1 MDLGLAGRVAVVTG
15 SSQGIGRAT
24 ALLLGSE
31 GARVAVTYHR
41 ERDKAL
47 AVVDEIEKG
56 GGEAVAAQLGLAS
69 TGSVSRA
76 AGTALERWGR
86 VDVLVNNAV
95 YWGDRVPWEAPP
107 LFEELA
113 AEEWR
118 AYFRLN
124 FEGAYS
130 AVQAVLP
137 SMRSRGFGR
146 IVSVSSGVAADGFP
160 GTAPYGA
167 AKAALHGLTKTL
179 SKELAPAGIL
189 VNVVM
194 PSLTRT
200 ERMVAR
206 LPAQALEMSAQASP
220 LRRLPRP
227 DEVAAAIV
235 YLCSAANT
243 AITGEILRVGG
254 GAT

>member
-41 ERDKAL
+41 ERDRAQ
-47 AVVDEIEKG
+47 AAAGEIGKG
-56 GGEAVAAQLGLAS
+56 GGDAVELDLAS
-69 TGSVSRA
+69 PGSVSRA
-76 AGTALERWGR
+76 IGAAIERWGQ

-95 YWGDRVPWEAPP
+95 YWGDRAPWDVP
-107 LFEELA
+107 LFEDLA
-113 AEEWR
+113 PEQWR
-118 AYFRLN
+118 AYFRVN

-146 IVSVSSGVAADGFP
+146 IVSISSGVAADGFP
-160 GTAPYGA
+160 GAAPYGA

-179 SKELAPAGIL
+179 SRELAPAGIL
-189 VNVVM
+189 VNVIM
-194 PSLTRT
+194 PSLTAT
-200 ERMVAR
+200 ERMVAQ
-206 LPAQALEMSAQASP
+206 LPAQVLEISAQSSP
-220 LRRLPRP
+220 LRRLPSP

-235 YLCSAANT
+235 YLCSANT
-243 AITGEILRVGG
+243 AITGEIVRVGG
-254 GAT
+254 GTT

>member
-24 ALLLGSE
+24 ALLFGSE
-31 GARVAVTYHR
+31 GARVVVTYHR

-47 AVVDEIEKG
+47 AVVDEIERD
-56 GGEAVAAQLGLAS
+56 GGEAVAIQLDLAS
-69 TGSVSRA
+69 TGSVSQA
-76 AGTALERWGR
+76 VDAPLERWGQ

-95 YWGDRVPWEAPP
+95 YWGDRVPWDVP
-107 LFEELA
+107 LFEDLA
-113 AEEWR
+113 PEEWR
-118 AYFRLN
+118 AYFRVN

-146 IVSVSSGVAADGFP
+146 IVNVSSGVAADGFP

-179 SKELAPAGIL
+179 SKELASVGIL

-194 PSLTRT
+194 PSATRT
-200 ERMVAR
+200 ERMVAM

-220 LRRLPRP
+220 LGRLPSP

-235 YLCSAANT
+235 YLCSGANT
-243 AITGEILRVGG
+243 AITGEVVRVGG

>member
-41 ERDKAL
+41 ERDRAQ
-47 AVVDEIEKG
+47 AVVGEIGKG
-56 GGEAVAAQLGLAS
+56 GGDAVAVQFDLAS
-69 TGSVSRA
+69 PGSVSRA
-76 AGTALERWGR
+76 VGAALERWGQ

-95 YWGDRVPWEAPP
+95 YWGDRAPWDVP

-113 AEEWR
+113 PEEWR
-118 AYFRLN
+118 AYFRVN

-137 SMRSRGFGR
+137 SMRSQGFGR
-146 IVSVSSGVAADGFP
+146 IVSISSGVAADGFP

-179 SKELAPAGIL
+179 SRELAPAGIL
-189 VNVVM
+189 VNVIM
-194 PSLTRT
+194 PSATRT

-206 LPAQALEMSAQASP
+206 LPAQFLEMSAQSSP
-220 LRRLPRP
+220 LRRLPGP
-227 DEVAAAIV
+227 DEVATAIV
-235 YLCSAANT
+235 YLCSGANT
-243 AITGEILRVGG
+243 AITGEIVRVGG

>member
-24 ALLLGSE
+24 ALLLGAE

-41 ERDKAL
+41 ERARAQ
-47 AVVDEIEKG
+47 AVAGEIGKG
-56 GGEAVAAQLGLAS
+56 GSDAIAVQLDLAS
-69 TGSVSRA
+69 PGSVSRA
-76 AGTALERWGR
+76 VGAAVERWGQ

-95 YWGDRVPWEAPP
+95 YWGDRAPWDVPFFEHLAP
-107 LFEELA
+107 
-113 AEEWR
+113 EEWR
-118 AYFRLN
+118 ACFRAN
-124 FEGAYS
+124 FEGAYG

-146 IVSVSSGVAADGFP
+146 IVSISSGVAADGFP

-194 PSLTRT
+194 PSLTAT

-206 LPAQALEMSAQASP
+206 LPAQILEISGQSSP
-220 LRRLPRP
+220 LRRLPTP

-235 YLCSAANT
+235 YLCSGANT
-243 AITGEILRVGG
+243 AITGEIVRVGG

>member
-1 MDLGLAGRVAVVTG
+1 MDLGLTGRVAVVTG
-15 SSQGIGRAT
+15 SSQAIGRAA
-24 ALLLGSE
+24 ALLLGAE

-41 ERDKAL
+41 ERDRAL
-47 AVVDEIEKG
+47 AVVDEIGKG
-56 GGEAVAAQLGLAS
+56 GGEAVAAQLDLAS
-69 TGSVSRA
+69 TDSVCRA
-76 AGTALERWGR
+76 VGAAVERWGQ

-95 YWGDRVPWEAPP
+95 YWGDRAPWDVP

-113 AEEWR
+113 PKEWR
-118 AYFRLN
+118 AYFRVN
-124 FEGAYS
+124 FEGAYG

-146 IVSVSSGVAADGFP
+146 IVSISSGVAADGLP
-160 GTAPYGA
+160 ATAPYGA

-179 SKELAPAGIL
+179 SKELAPVGIL

-200 ERMVAR
+200 ERMVGQ
-206 LPAQALEMSAQASP
+206 LPARALEMSAQASP
-220 LRRLPRP
+220 LRRLPDP
-227 DEVAAAIV
+227 DEVATAIV
-235 YLCSAANT
+235 YLCSGANT
-243 AITGEILRVGG
+243 TITGEVVRVGG

>member
-1 MDLGLAGRVAVVTG
+1 MCDGDELEADAAGARGCSA
-15 SSQGIGRAT
+15 
-24 ALLLGSE
+24 
-31 GARVAVTYHR
+31 GARVAVTYR
-41 ERDKAL
+41 RSRDRAL
-47 AVVDEIEKG
+47 AVAGEIGRG
-56 GGEAVAAQLGLAS
+56 GGDAIAVELDLAS
-69 TGSVSRA
+69 PGSVSLA
-76 AGTALERWGR
+76 VGAALERWGQ

-95 YWGDRVPWEAPP
+95 YWGDRAPWDVP

-113 AEEWR
+113 PEEWR

-130 AVQAVLP
+130 AGQAVLP

-146 IVSVSSGVAADGFP
+146 IVNVSSGVAADGFP

-194 PSLTRT
+194 PSATRT
-200 ERMVAR
+200 ERMVAM
-206 LPAQALEMSAQASP
+206 LPVRVLEMSAQASP
-220 LRRLPRP
+220 LRRLPGP
-227 DEVAAAIV
+227 EEVAAPIV
-235 YLCSAANT
+235 YLCSGANT
-243 AITGEILRVGG
+243 AITGEVVRVGG

>member
-24 ALLLGSE
+24 ALLLGAE
-31 GARVAVTYHR
+31 GARVAVTYNR
-41 ERDKAL
+41 EHERAL
-47 AVVDEIEKG
+47 AVVNEIEKG
-56 GGEAVAAQLGLAS
+56 GGEAVAAQLDLAS
-69 TGSVSRA
+69 PGSVCRA
-76 AGTALERWGR
+76 VGAALKRWGQ

-95 YWGDRVPWEAPP
+95 YWGDRAPWDVP

-113 AEEWR
+113 PEEWR
-118 AYFRLN
+118 AYFRVN

-179 SKELAPAGIL
+179 SKELAAVGIL

-200 ERMVAR
+200 ERMAAR

-220 LRRLPRP
+220 LRRLPSP
-227 DEVAAAIV
+227 DEVATAIV
-235 YLCSAANT
+235 YLSSGANT
-243 AITGEILRVGG
+243 AITGEIVRVGG

>member
-15 SSQGIGRAT
+15 SSQGIGRAA
-24 ALLLGSE
+24 ALLLAAE

-41 ERDKAL
+41 ERDRAL
-47 AVVDEIEKG
+47 AVVDEIGKG
-56 GGEAVAAQLGLAS
+56 GGDAVAAQLDLAS
-69 TGSVSRA
+69 PGSVGRA
-76 AGTALERWGR
+76 VGAAVERWGQ

-95 YWGDRVPWEAPP
+95 YWGDRAPWDVP

-113 AEEWR
+113 PEEWR
-118 AYFRLN
+118 AYFRVN
-124 FEGAYS
+124 FEGAYT

-179 SKELAPAGIL
+179 SRELAPVGIL
-189 VNVVM
+189 ANVVM

-200 ERMVAR
+200 ERMTAR
-206 LPAQALEMSAQASP
+206 VPARALEMSAQASP
-220 LRRLPRP
+220 LRRLPSP
-227 DEVAAAIV
+227 DEVATAIV
-235 YLCSAANT
+235 YLCSGANT
-243 AITGEILRVGG
+243 AITGEIVRVGG

>member
-24 ALLLGSE
+24 ALLLGAE

-41 ERDKAL
+41 KRDRAL
-47 AVVDEIEKG
+47 AVVAEIEKG
-56 GGEAVAAQLGLAS
+56 GGEAVAARLDLAS
-69 TGSVSRA
+69 PDSVSRA
-76 AGTALERWGR
+76 VAAAMERWGQ

-95 YWGDRVPWEAPP
+95 YWGDRAPWDVP

-113 AEEWR
+113 PEEWR
-118 AYFRLN
+118 AYFRVN

-137 SMRSRGFGR
+137 SMRSQGFGR

-179 SKELAPAGIL
+179 SKELASVGIL

-206 LPAQALEMSAQASP
+206 LPSQILEMSAQASP
-220 LRRLPRP
+220 LRRLPSP
-227 DEVAAAIV
+227 DEVAAAVV
-235 YLCSAANT
+235 YLSSGANT
-243 AITGEILRVGG
+243 AITGEIVRVGG

>member
-1 MDLGLAGRVAVVTG
+1 MDLGLNERVAFVTG

-24 ALLLGSE
+24 ALLLASE

-41 ERDKAL
+41 EQERAVGVVEEIERRGSEAL
-47 AVVDEIEKG
+47 ATELD
-56 GGEAVAAQLGLAS
+56 LAS
-69 TGSVSRA
+69 TASVSRA
-76 AGTALERWGR
+76 VDAALERWGH

-95 YWGDRVPWEAPP
+95 YWGDRSPWDAP

-113 AEEWR
+113 AEEWQ
-118 AYFRLN
+118 AYFRFN

-137 SMRSRGFGR
+137 SMRASGFGR
-146 IVSVSSGVAADGFP
+146 IVNISSGVAADGFP
-160 GTAPYGA
+160 GSAPYGA

-179 SKELAPAGIL
+179 SKELAPLGIL

-194 PSLTRT
+194 PSATRT
-200 ERMVAR
+200 ERLVAQ
-206 LPAQALEMSAQASP
+206 LPAQILEKSAHSSP
-220 LRRLPRP
+220 LRRLPSP
-227 DEVAAAIV
+227 DEVATAIV
-235 YLCSAANT
+235 YLCSATNT
-243 AITGEILRVGG
+243 AVTGEVLRVGG